1 MKEESE
7 DLRKYLKE
15 KFGEAAKFSYV
26 DVQSEEMKN
35 YPEISA
41 ILKRVR
47 LPLTVING
55 EPKLHGGLS
64 LKRIEK
70 AVSEFLASADSSKG

>member
-1 MKEESE
+1 MKEESVK
-7 DLRKYLKE
+7 LGNYLKE
-15 KFGEAAKFSYV
+15 KFGQSVSFSYV

-41 ILKRVR
+41 ILKQVR

-64 LKRIEK
+64 LSRIEK
-70 AVSEFLASADSSKG
+70 AMSEFLAKVDSSKG

>member
-1 MKEESE
+1 MKEESVE
-7 DLRKYLKE
+7 LGNYLKE
-15 KFGEAAKFSYV
+15 KFGQSVSFSYV

-41 ILKRVR
+41 ILKQVR

-64 LKRIEK
+64 LSRIEK
-70 AVSEFLASADSSKG
+70 AMSEFLPKVDSSKG